1 MWISNERIGAVSR
14 LDPADNHVVV
24 MIATL
29 AAPEGLV
36 FADGQ
41 VWVAHFGH
49 EDQADGALSRIN
61 ASTNKVVTTITVGK
75 NPSFVAAAGGSV
87 WVSMYGESTVV
98 QVDATTTAVLGRS
111 PCRGPSCGIAAGG
124 EHAGWVVQPN
134 EQGVDSGQ
142 PGTVTRIAFQD

>member
-1 MWISNERIGAVSR
+1 
-14 LDPADNHVVV
+14 

-49 EDQADGALSRIN
+49 EDQADGALSRID

-98 QVDATTTAVLGRS
+98 QVDATTTAVLGRLTV
-111 PCRGPSCGIAAGG
+111 RGPSFGIAAG
-124 EHAGWVVQPN
+124 EHAVWVVQPN
-134 EQGVDSGQ
+134 EQGLDSGQ